1 MSPPRAD
8 AATSARTWS
17 SVGEGYRRS
26 FATLCAG
33 PVPTLLAHVAPAM
46 ERRSAVLLDV
56 GSGTGTVARAAAG
69 RGWRVLALDPE
80 ADMASMTRDALNASD
95 EAARVMRAGLPNL
108 PLTSAGVDAVVANF
122 VVNHVADPRAALGE
136 AARVVRPG
144 GLLALT
150 IWTPGSAGWADLVGA
165 AFEAADATAP
175 PSAQLPEHLDFERSP
190 EGLADITR
198 AAGLFVVVKDR
209 TTWRWR
215 VSPDD
220 LWAGISSGVAAAG
233 ARYLAQ
239 TPDVRRAV
247 QEHFVRLEAA
257 EAHDGLLNFASE
269 ATLVVATKPSAPL
282 TST

>member
-1 MSPPRAD
+1 M
-8 AATSARTWS
+8 TSARTWS
-17 SVGEGYRRS
+17 NVGEGYRRS

-33 PVPTLLAHVAPAM
+33 PVPTLLDHVAPAM
-46 ERRSAVLLDV
+46 ERRAAVLLDV

-69 RGWRVLALDPE
+69 RGWLVIALDPE
-80 ADMASMTRDALNASD
+80 ADMASMTGDAMDAPA
-95 EAARVMRAGLPNL
+95 EAALVVRAALPNL
-108 PLTSAGVDAVVANF
+108 PVTSSGVDAVVANF

-136 AARVVRPG
+136 AARVLRLG
-144 GLLALT
+144 GRLAVT

-165 AFEAADATAP
+165 AFEAADATTP

-198 AAGLFVVVKDR
+198 AAGLSVVAKDR

-233 ARYLAQ
+233 VRYLAQ

-247 QEHFVRLEAA
+247 QEHFVRLAA
-257 EAHDGLLNFASE
+257 TEAHDGLLNFASE
-269 ATLVVATKPSAPL
+269 AALVVATKPSAPL

>member
-1 MSPPRAD
+1 M
-8 AATSARTWS
+8 
-17 SVGEGYRRS
+17 
-26 FATLCAG
+26 
-33 PVPTLLAHVAPAM
+33 PTLLAHVAPAM

-122 VVNHVADPRAALGE
+122 VVNHVADSRAALGE

-150 IWTPGSAGWADLVGA
+150 IWTRAGAGWADLVGA
-165 AFEAADATAP
+165 AFEAADATTP

-198 AAGLFVVVKDR
+198 AAGLSVVVKDR
-209 TTWRWR
+209 ATWRWR

-247 QEHFVRLEAA
+247 QEHFVRLAAA

>member
-108 PLTSAGVDAVVANF
+108 PVTSAGVDAVVANF

-136 AARVVRPG
+136 AARVLRLG
-144 GLLALT
+144 GRLAVT

-165 AFEAADATAP
+165 AFEAADATTP

-198 AAGLFVVVKDR
+198 AAGLSVVVKDR
-209 TTWRWR
+209 TMWRWR

-220 LWAGISSGVAAAG
+220 LWAGISSGVGAAG

-247 QEHFVRLEAA
+247 QEHFVRLAA
-257 EAHDGLLNFASE
+257 TEAHDGLLNFASE